1 MVQNFVLVVILISI
15 IAWTFLLYNSIGSM
29 TASCAYKH
37 EGFIQLVDF
46 TPPLKYSDFDVYL
59 INLDRNKDRLDAFID
74 QYTNCDLRRKQVK
87 RFAAIDGQKVENLEE
102 KVTSKAYAEIT
113 EVEKTGYRTKHYQ
126 LTRGG
131 VGCYL
136 SHMAVYEL
144 IRDGESHFG
153 LIFEDDVIIDKY
165 IFKRLNDVIINVPND
180 WDMLLLSC
188 HCIVCEK
195 MDMYYDTGKFFW
207 LHCYLVRKTSVE
219 KIMKYLKSN
228 KIGKQIDSELS
239 DMIGLGILK
248 VYCLKESLCKQ
259 GSVFQTTIQTPL
271 KVVPGI
277 NPWAMA

>member
-1 MVQNFVLVVILISI
+1 MVQNFVLIVILISI
-15 IAWTFLLYNSIGSM
+15 IAWMFLLYNSLSV
-29 TASCAYKH
+29 TSCAH
-37 EGFIQLVDF
+37 EGFSQRVDF
-46 TPPLKYSDFDVYL
+46 SPPLKYSDFDVYL

-87 RFAAIDGQKVENLEE
+87 RFAAVDGQKVESLEN
-102 KVTSKAYAEIT
+102 KVTPKAYAEIT

-144 IRDGESHFG
+144 IRDGESPFG

-228 KIGKQIDSELS
+228 RIGKQIDSELS

-277 NPWAMA
+277 NPWAIA